1 MQETCLRHM
10 GKKMLVALMMEGKF
24 SGEGLQSLDANED
37 LLTAMARELVE
48 KGGVGE
54 SADAVRKDLERERA
68 KHAPVPKPMAGVIT
82 LPVTP
87 VEQERVEILS
97 VLADLPAPA
106 GLQLVFPANPRPKR
120 KSAPLWPTGHTHGEQ
135 MRLFG

>member
-1 MQETCLRHM
+1 
-10 GKKMLVALMMEGKF
+10 MMEGKF

-54 SADAVRKDLERERA
+54 SADAVWKDLERERA
-68 KHAPVPKPMAGVIT
+68 RHAPVQPISP
-82 LPVTP
+82 
-87 VEQERVEILS
+87 E
-97 VLADLPAPA
+97 LPAPVTVA
-106 GLQLVFPANPRPKR
+106 EEITRSSTGNELIPVEVPSKPGLQVIHSTKPRPKR
-120 KSAPLWPTGHTHGEQ
+120 KQARLWPTGHLAGEQ